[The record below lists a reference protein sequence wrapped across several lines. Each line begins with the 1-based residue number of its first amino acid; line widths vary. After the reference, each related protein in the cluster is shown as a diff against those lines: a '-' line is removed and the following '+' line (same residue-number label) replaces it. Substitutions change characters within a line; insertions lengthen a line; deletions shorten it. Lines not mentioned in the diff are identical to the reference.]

1 MGSNHIKNS
10 EHKNTH
16 HVPELWAFPAHES
29 VGALSHAYDPL
40 LLNGDI
46 HHSVFVIGTIYFLC
60 RRFPAHVEGGWV
72 VSKMQDSY
80 EAVTL
85 NAWQFPASIRHQ
97 VIFSLLDVLPMH
109 HTLLLINDHD
119 PKPLFYQI
127 DAEQPGVFSR
137 TPPSEKNSLFYVS
150 VTRVLPKSQ

>member
-1 MGSNHIKNS
+1 MGPNRIKIS
-10 EHKNTH
+10 EHKNTQH
-16 HVPELWAFPAHES
+16 FPKLWAFAAHDS
-29 VGALSHAYDPL
+29 VEALSHAHDRVE

-46 HHSVFVIGTIYFLC
+46 HHSVFVIGTLYFLC
-60 RRFPAHVEGGWV
+60 RRFPAHVEGGRV
-72 VSKMQDSY
+72 VSKIQDFY

-97 VIFSLLDVLPMH
+97 VIFSLLDALPIH

-127 DAEQPGVFSR
+127 DAEHPG
-137 TPPSEKNSLFYVS
+137 LFAY
-150 VTRVLPKSQ
+150 TH